1 LIEAIGISQDFV
13 EFCRVTIATLPVRS
27 ISKLIAFL
35 YVRGLPLKLEFGVV
49 VPPTMDQSNCEI
61 FYRN

>member
-1 LIEAIGISQDFV
+1 
-13 EFCRVTIATLPVRS
+13 VRS